1 MCSIHKCIVLGI
13 GLFLVAGCQQSWTKP
28 QAVNETPLIIDEAM
42 QLRQWPQTAVYYP
55 SHGVVAGPV
64 WGLPWREQTYRG
76 VVWEPTFT
84 AQPPLEVIPYE
95 DRVTN
100 AY

>member
-1 MCSIHKCIVLGI
+1 MCSIRKCIVSGI
-13 GLFLVAGCQQSWTKP
+13 ALFLAAGCQATWTKP
-28 QAVNETPLIIDEAM
+28 QPVNQTPLIVDEAM
-42 QLRQWPQTAVYYP
+42 QARQWPQTSVYYP
-55 SHGVVAGPV
+55 ATGVVAGPIL
-64 WGLPWREQTYRG
+64 GLPWREQTYRG
-76 VVWEPTFT
+76 AVWEPTHT